1 MKIAAGER
9 KKINE
14 IFKVLGLSDKEI
26 IEHMDALGD
35 RLLMD
40 AVAQALVESEDV
52 LGEEIKTKDDV
63 AEFFLKN
70 YSEEEIKNFTDLV
83 FRDAVVEYFAKIT
96 KDAPEEKKDMIEEIL
111 NSIE

>member
-1 MKIAAGER
+1 MQIALEER
-9 KKINE
+9 KKIQE
-14 IFKVLGLSDKEI
+14 IFKILEFSSKEI
-26 IEHMDALGD
+26 VEHMDALGE

-40 AVAQALVESEDV
+40 AVAQALVESEDA

-70 YSEEEIKNFTDLV
+70 YSEEEIKIFTDRV
-83 FRDAVVEYFAKIT
+83 FRDAVVEYFEKIT
-96 KDAPEEKKDMIEEIL
+96 KNIADNQRNAIEEIL